1 MLLEVKEISKKY
13 GTFPALNP
21 LSCCMESGELIGLVG
36 SNGAGKSTFIKIL
49 STLIRPTG
57 GDILL
62 DGRSIIKRPMV
73 MQQNIGYLPQDIAF
87 YPNLSAVEFLMY
99 IAALK
104 GLPKK
109 EAKEQTEYLL
119 DLLHLSDVKDKRL
132 SDYSGGM
139 RQRAG
144 IACALL
150 GDPEIIIVDEPT
162 TGLDPEERVT
172 LRNILSKLAC
182 TKIVL
187 LSTHIIS
194 DIEAAASRIMVLKK
208 GNLMFN
214 DKPERLLH
222 NAGGYVWEYVL
233 PDSRVSE
240 DIAGVSSMI
249 QTEQG
254 IKVRQVSRKKPCSDA
269 VSVKA
274 NLEDA
279 CLCVLEEVLQ

>member
-1 MLLEVKEISKKY
+1 MLLEVKDISKKY

-21 LSCCMESGELIGLVG
+21 LSCRMESGELIGLIG

-49 STLIRPTG
+49 STLIKPTN

-62 DGRSIIKRPMV
+62 DGRSIIKKPMI
-73 MQQNIGYLPQDIAF
+73 MQKNIGYLPQDIAY

-99 IAALK
+99 MAALK
-104 GLPKK
+104 RMPKR
-109 EAKEQTEYLL
+109 EAGEQVEYLL
-119 DLLHLSDVKDKRL
+119 ETLHLSDVKNKRL
-132 SDYSGGM
+132 SGFSGGM
-139 RQRAG
+139 KQRTG

-172 LRNILSKLAC
+172 LRNLLAKLAC
-182 TKIVL
+182 SKIVL

-194 DIEAAASRIMVLKK
+194 DIEAAATRIMVLKK

-214 DKPERLLH
+214 GTPEALLH
-222 NAGGYVWEYVL
+222 HAKGYVWESILSADRIGGQITGISAMV
-233 PDSRVSE
+233 
-240 DIAGVSSMI
+240 

-254 IKVRQVSRKKPCSDA
+254 IRVRQVCGEKPFGNA
-269 VSVKA
+269 VRVKA

-279 CLCVLEEVLQ
+279 CLCVLEEVC